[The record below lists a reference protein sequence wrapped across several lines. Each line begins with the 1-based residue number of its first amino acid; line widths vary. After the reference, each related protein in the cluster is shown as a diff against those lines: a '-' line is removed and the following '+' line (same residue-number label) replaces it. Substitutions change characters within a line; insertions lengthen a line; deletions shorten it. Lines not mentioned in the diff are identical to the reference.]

1 MVWHHGEVLAAVCH
15 FVHVDPEAFRVG
27 VLAVAEPLRGRG
39 LGRQVAADLE
49 TRIADLAAAAGA
61 GEATITTRVHQ
72 DNAASRG
79 LCAGLGLEPVSTT
92 TFDGEPGIWMD
103 YSITLELHEPR

>member
-1 MVWHHGEVLAAVCH
+1 MVWHHGEVLAAVCQ
-15 FVHVDPEAFRVG
+15 FVHVDPAAFWVG
-27 VLAVAEPLRGRG
+27 ALAVADPLRGRG

-61 GEATITTRVHQ
+61 GEVTITTRVHQ

-79 LCAGLGLEPVSTT
+79 LCARLGLEPVSTT
-92 TFDGEPGIWMD
+92 TFDDDSGVWMD
-103 YSITLELHEPR
+103 YGITLELDEPR